1 MVKTFKEMTT
11 QELMQV
17 DYRNYEQG
25 LVIALAEELLVR
37 MEALVDKISFLNR
50 CLQQTQYVPM
60 VHPDALKVTC

>member
-1 MVKTFKEMTT
+1 MPIKTFKEMTI

-50 CLQQTQYVPM
+50 CVQYTPM
-60 VHPDALKVTC
+60 VHPDALKATC

>member
-1 MVKTFKEMTT
+1 MVKTFKEMTL

-50 CLQQTQYVPM
+50 QIQYTPM